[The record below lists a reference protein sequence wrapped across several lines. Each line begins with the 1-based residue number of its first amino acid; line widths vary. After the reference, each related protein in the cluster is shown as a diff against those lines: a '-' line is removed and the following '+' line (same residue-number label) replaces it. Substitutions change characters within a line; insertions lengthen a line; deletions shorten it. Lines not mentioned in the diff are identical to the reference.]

1 MASVF
6 FYVQHLLGIGH
17 LRRSIAIANC
27 LAHNNITVHLASGG
41 KPVPNAGLH
50 DDVTFT
56 QLPPVSARD
65 ANFSDLVDQHGQP
78 VDTSWW
84 QNRCECLLSAWWD
97 SEATLLL
104 TESYPFARRMMRHE
118 LLPLLEASRSHAFS
132 KINVCSVRDIP
143 QPKRKAKR
151 VTEVSDILLQYYDQ
165 ILVHGDK
172 RIATLDET
180 FPTVVSADHPPIS
193 YTGYVDTDSGDISAA
208 STTSDVLVSA
218 GGGAAGLHV
227 YQAALQAAR
236 SDSQRL
242 WRLLIGPNISESD
255 YQSLQTGK
263 SDNVVVERNRPD
275 FRALL
280 KASQVSVSQA
290 GYNTMVDVLRTG
302 AAAVLI
308 PYAKGGEQ
316 EQNIRAR
323 RFAASGAAVL
333 LDELSLNA
341 ASLLDAVTQA
351 RHLKTTAAE
360 AVDLDTNGAERSA
373 QLINNW
379 LESL

>member
-17 LRRSIAIANC
+17 LRRSIAIANR
-27 LAHNNITVHLASGG
+27 LAHNNVSVHLASGG
-41 KPVPNAGLH
+41 RPVPNAGLH

-65 ANFSDLVDQHGQP
+65 ANFSDLVDERGQP
-78 VDTSWW
+78 IDASWW
-84 QNRCECLLSAWWD
+84 QHRCECLLSAWRD
-97 SEATLLL
+97 SGAPLLL

-118 LLPLLEASRSHAFS
+118 LLPLLEASRSHSFS

-151 VTEVSDILLQYYDQ
+151 FTEVSDILTQYYDQ
-165 ILVHGDK
+165 VLVHGDK

-180 FPTVVSADHPPIS
+180 FPNVVTADHPPIS
-193 YTGYVDTDSGDISAA
+193 YTGYVDTDSSDIHAA

-227 YQAALQAAR
+227 YKAALAAAQ
-236 SDSQRL
+236 SDSRCL
-242 WRLLIGPNISESD
+242 WRLLIGPNISVSE
-255 YQSLQTGK
+255 YQSLQA
-263 SDNVVVERNRPD
+263 SRSANVVVERNRPD

-280 KASQVSVSQA
+280 KASEVSVSQA

-316 EQNIRAR
+316 EQNIRAH

-333 LDELSLNA
+333 LGELSLNA
-341 ASLLDAVTQA
+341 ASLLDAVAQA
-351 RHLKTTAAE
+351 RQLKTSAGT
-360 AVDLDTNGAERSA
+360 AVDLDTDGAERSA
-373 QLINNW
+373 QLIKYW